1 MDKWAAGDW
10 ENIGMP
16 CAAGV
21 IFFFQRLKKKVTT
34 GIDRQEER
42 EDKRGGL
49 LQMIGREGKRKQVKG
64 EEG

>member
-1 MDKWAAGDW
+1 
-10 ENIGMP
+10 MP